1 MKLHALVGADRVRV
15 DVAARSKKHAIE
27 LASEL
32 LATAYTNM
40 SSNTLFDALIARE
53 RLGCTTLGQGVA
65 LPHAALPSVDTSA
78 AAVIKLIEPIAFD
91 DDDDA
96 AVSLI
101 VAMAIPSKTQSA
113 DNDELAQVCQLLSN
127 GEHRR
132 QLLAAQTPAQLYA
145 ALRSPPPESN
155 LKEALG

>member
-15 DVAARSKKHAIE
+15 DVVARSKKHALE

-32 LATAYTNM
+32 LASAYANI

-53 RLGCTTLGQGVA
+53 RLGCTTLGQGLA
-65 LPHAALPSVDTSA
+65 LPHAALATVDTSTA
-78 AAVIKLIEPIAFD
+78 AIIKLLEPIAFD
-91 DDDDA
+91 DDDDTP
-96 AVSLI
+96 VSLI
-101 VAMAIPSKTQSA
+101 VAMVIPTKTQSA
-113 DNDELAQVCQLLSN
+113 ENDELAQVCQLLSN

-132 QLLAAQTPAQLYA
+132 QLLAAQTQAQLFT
-145 ALRSPPPESN
+145 ALRSPPPAAH